1 MRKTAV
7 VTTLFVVALF
17 ALPLGA
23 AATGGGSDA
32 ESAAATCPLPTGSG
46 AYVVDISTERLLAWD
61 SAKSSAGPAAFSL
74 PAGSYDVYLTSY
86 DDHSNKTHQSQL
98 EEQWYLQGLAAG
110 SVVFTTDATPDL
122 PETTDLQSFMVGTI
136 TTTQAIDQVLATHAA
151 YPDQFEPHSV
161 APLCAGF
168 YPTGTAPIPAPYCPF
183 PPSST
188 VVSISTELLLAWDA
202 ARSMAGPVDFS
213 LPAGT
218 WDVWA
223 VSYDNHSD
231 KSHQVQLQEKWYLEG
246 RSGTSVV
253 FTTPSTPDLPESVDQ
268 ATFFLG
274 SVGVPSAINNVK
286 AVHTA
291 YPADEPHSVAPLCV
305 AFYPQGTTPTTTGP
319 GDGSTTTTTK
329 PGDTGPTDG
338 STTTT
343 TKPGGT
349 GPGDGSTT
357 TSTTTTTTTKPGD
370 GTTTTTGGD
379 GGTTATTGGTG
390 VSDSGATGTTVGAG
404 LEGNTSQTLQQLPLT
419 GIELETAFTA
429 IVALMFGVGLVRRAR
444 DWQSRLDR
452 RAARVWRRPLH

>member
-1 MRKTAV
+1 MRKIAV

-23 AATGGGSDA
+23 AATGGGSD
-32 ESAAATCPLPTGSG
+32 SSPAAATCPLPTGQG
-46 AYVVDISTERLLAWD
+46 AYVVDIGTERLLAWD
-61 SAKSSAGPAAFSL
+61 SAKSTAGPAAFSL

-98 EEQWYLQGLAAG
+98 EEQWYLQGLAGA
-110 SVVFTTDATPDL
+110 SVVFTTAATPDL
-122 PETTDLQSFMVGTI
+122 PETTDLQSFMVGSI
-136 TTTQAIDQVLATHAA
+136 TTGQAIDHVLAVHAA

-168 YPTGTAPIPAPYCPF
+168 YPTGTGPIPSPHCPF
-183 PPSST
+183 PQSPY
-188 VVSISTELLLAWDA
+188 VASITTELLLAWDA

-246 RSGTSVV
+246 RAGTSAI

-274 SVGVPSAINNVK
+274 SVAVPSAINNIK
-286 AVHTA
+286 AIHTA

-305 AFYPQGTTPTTTGP
+305 AFYPQGTTPT
-319 GDGSTTTTTK
+319 STT
-329 PGDTGPTDG
+329 
-338 STTTT
+338 
-343 TKPGGT
+343 PGG
-349 GPGDGSTT
+349 GNG
-357 TSTTTTTTTKPGD
+357 TSTTATTNGGGNGTSTTATTNGGGG
-370 GTTTTTGGD
+370 GTTATTNGGG
-379 GGTTATTGGTG
+379 GGTTATTGGSG